1 MTKKLVRVIMISHCP
16 LPVDYIISS
25 TTISHVK
32 EYSAR
37 DRQVAKERDRHDY
50 GHPESLDNFAS

>member
-1 MTKKLVRVIMISHCP
+1 MVSHCL
-16 LPVDYIISS
+16 LPVDCIISS

-32 EYSAR
+32 EYSVR

-50 GHPESLDNFAS
+50 GHPESFDNFAS